1 MKIKKGL
8 LAMMLCVV
16 IISFSGCKSGLK
28 LVGDYLDQL
37 DGPSTRL
44 SKSYVIDLRDYYQT
58 ENIYERPSEY
68 VHDTTY
74 LVKQT
79 GVYGEDRA
87 PSYLVIAR
95 LYIWT
100 EYGDCVYM
108 LGPDDTNPFA
118 YFRLDV
124 EEDQLYRS
132 DELNDFDQTEQ
143 EIFMKLESHPE
154 LFTDIQEMGPDTPA
168 YSLNGRGEVDLD
180 DLE

>member
-28 LVGDYLDQL
+28 LIGDYLEKL
-37 DGPSTRL
+37 EWSAIRL
-44 SKSYVIDLRDYYQT
+44 SKSYKIDVDSPYDIGQYK
-58 ENIYERPSEY
+58 Y
-68 VHDTTY
+68 VHHTTY
-74 LVKQT
+74 LFKQT

-87 PSYLVIAR
+87 PSYLRIGR

-100 EYGDCVYM
+100 EYEDYVYM
-108 LGPDDTNPFA
+108 LGPDDTNPFS

-154 LFTDIQEMGPDTPA
+154 LFTDIQEMGPDDSA
-168 YSLNGRGEVDLD
+168 YNLNGKGKVDLD